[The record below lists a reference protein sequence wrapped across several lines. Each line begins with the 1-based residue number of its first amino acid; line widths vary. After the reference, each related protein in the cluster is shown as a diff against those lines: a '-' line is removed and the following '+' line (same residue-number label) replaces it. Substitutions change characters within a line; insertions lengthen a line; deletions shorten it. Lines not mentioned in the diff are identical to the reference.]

1 MFKTTKSIVQ
11 LVILTAT
18 CLVISACTNS
28 CSQKTSS
35 SDTTLH
41 FPLTSTIKGLDP
53 IQSNSTY
60 SSRVVS
66 QIFTPLFQYHYLKR
80 PFELEPLAAESM
92 PEASEDGLVHT
103 IKIKRGMKFHDNDA
117 FPNGEGRE
125 VKAQDFIYSWKRL
138 ADPDNRANGFWIFD
152 GKIKGLNE
160 WRDAKSA
167 GSADYDTEIEGMKA
181 LDDYTLQ
188 ITLIKPYYQLYY
200 TLAMEF
206 TSVVPK
212 EAVEEYGEEFL
223 NNPVGSG
230 PYVFTEWVRGSKIT
244 LDKNPNYF
252 AEKYPSEGAE
262 GDEQVGLLA
271 DAGKNLPFNDKI
283 IFYEVVESQP
293 LWLNFMKGNYD
304 ISAIPKDNF
313 DSTIVEGDLSPEM
326 KKKGIQMST
335 YLQPD
340 VTYIA
345 FNMKDP
351 VLGKNDKLRKAIAM
365 AYDSATSIEK
375 FYNGRG
381 VKAHS
386 PIAPGIDA
394 YDPEFKNPYVEFDQS
409 KAKKMLEDAGFP
421 EGKGAP
427 TLEYA
432 TTASSTAR
440 QMAEYFKQNM
450 EAIGLKIEIA
460 SVSWPQLQAKIK
472 DAKAQMWGIAWLADY
487 PDAENFLQLLYGPN
501 GSPGPNGANFNN
513 SEFNKLYEQASALP
527 PGPERTE
534 VYRKM
539 RDIFVKE
546 MPWVPNVH
554 RKGYSL
560 RHGWI
565 KNYKPNPMKAN
576 SLKYFKVDAAKRA
589 ELKAK
594 L

>member
-1 MFKTTKSIVQ
+1 
-11 LVILTAT
+11 
-18 CLVISACTNS
+18 
-28 CSQKTSS
+28 
-35 SDTTLH
+35 
-41 FPLTSTIKGLDP
+41 
-53 IQSNSTY
+53 
-60 SSRVVS
+60 
-66 QIFTPLFQYHYLKR
+66 
-80 PFELEPLAAESM
+80 
-92 PEASEDGLVHT
+92 
-103 IKIKRGMKFHDNDA
+103 
-117 FPNGEGRE
+117 
-125 VKAQDFIYSWKRL
+125 
-138 ADPDNRANGFWIFD
+138 
-152 GKIKGLNE
+152 
-160 WRDAKSA
+160 
-167 GSADYDTEIEGMKA
+167 
-181 LDDYTLQ
+181 
-188 ITLIKPYYQLYY
+188 
-200 TLAMEF
+200 
-206 TSVVPK
+206 
-212 EAVEEYGEEFL
+212 
-223 NNPVGSG
+223 
-230 PYVFTEWVRGSKIT
+230 
-244 LDKNPNYF
+244 
-252 AEKYPSEGAE
+252 
-262 GDEQVGLLA
+262 
-271 DAGKNLPFNDKI
+271 
-283 IFYEVVESQP
+283 
-293 LWLNFMKGNYD
+293 LNFMKGNYD